1 MNINK
6 KKEDFYKMNIDKKN
20 DKNIGRNKVSFNDDD
35 SSKFSSICLNEDN
48 IIKKKDYDPVYF
60 YGIILSY
67 LNNNVHE
74 NFKKNLKNFT
84 CIYFKFFESNKSR
97 FKIL

>member
-35 SSKFSSICLNEDN
+35 SK
-48 IIKKKDYDPVYF
+48 
-60 YGIILSY
+60 
-67 LNNNVHE
+67 
-74 NFKKNLKNFT
+74 
-84 CIYFKFFESNKSR
+84 
-97 FKIL
+97 